1 MRKTKKCCK
10 VKRTLIVCLVLA
22 VLAFIGWLVYYF
34 FFADDPDELDESLF
48 REEKKAEAEP
58 EEAAPAD
65 AEAAEDTA
73 EEAEAEA
80 LPEA

>member
-1 MRKTKKCCK
+1 MRKTKKCCRL
-10 VKRTLIVCLVLA
+10 KRTLIVCLVLA

-34 FFADDPDELDESLF
+34 FFADDPEELDDSLF
-48 REEKKAEAEP
+48 REEGPKA

-73 EEAEAEA
+73 EEAKEEEPA
-80 LPEA
+80 PV